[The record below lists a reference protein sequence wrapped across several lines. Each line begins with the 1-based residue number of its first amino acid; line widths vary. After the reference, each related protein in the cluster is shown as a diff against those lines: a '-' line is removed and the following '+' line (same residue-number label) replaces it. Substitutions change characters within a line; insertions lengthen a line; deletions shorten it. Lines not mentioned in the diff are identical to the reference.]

1 MKKVIPFLL
10 YTFLSLYTFTS
21 AAQTHKNGSSRD
33 HLIDSLKNVLNNIVS
48 QAESQPT
55 IKGQSLGLD
64 IDTLRAKTLNK
75 LAWELRN
82 INTDTAIALSNEA
95 FNLARN
101 YIYYTSSSETTQ
113 KKVRNDIYQ
122 LIGKCYVQLGA
133 FYKIRDEYNLALDYN
148 FKALALFK
156 EMEKDTALNSKSRI
170 LERQSVILGN
180 IGAIY
185 MEQGNYPK
193 SLESHFEALKASE
206 LLGNKALIATKYINI
221 GNVYHFKKDHQKSL
235 DYHFKA
241 LKLSEEIGAKS
252 KIALCLS
259 NIGITYRHLHEYDK
273 AIQNHLKAL
282 EIDKELDN
290 QEDIARHYINMAAI
304 YYDKR
309 DFEKLLEY
317 DYKAL
322 EAYKKLKSKSG
333 IATSLGNIGSA
344 QILLKRYK
352 EAENNLQQALLISTE
367 IKALHLMKEHEQFLF
382 DLYQKSN
389 QPAKALEHYL
399 KYSTLKDSI
408 FNEENTK
415 KAVRSEMNFE
425 FEKQQAIAKAE
436 QEKQNA
442 IALKEK
448 QRQKLILIFVSC
460 FLLLI
465 AVFAG
470 FMYNRWRVTQ
480 RQKAIIEKQ
489 KEKIVDSINYA
500 QFIQESILIDETEI
514 QKHIPGSFI
523 FLQPKDIV
531 SGDFYWF
538 SKIVGSRK
546 SEAGSQE
553 SGVQSSEFGVKVNE
567 SINSGLRTSDFQ
579 PKNNSELPANTKN
592 YELRTTNSE
601 LLIIAAADCTGHGV
615 PGAFMSMIG
624 NTLLNQIVN
633 EKRITRPSEILYH
646 LNLGIYEALHQKKGQ
661 KMSRD
666 GMDIALCC
674 IDFKNKELQYAGA
687 QNPLYLL
694 KNNELSIVNS
704 TKESI
709 GGGLTFRPKNP
720 LETKFT
726 NHVIPIEPGMG
737 IYIFSDGF
745 KDQFGADNKQKF
757 GSQQFKALILKSH
770 LLEPS
775 GQKELFATTLH
786 NWQGNTP
793 QTDDILVI
801 GIKF

>member
-1 MKKVIPFLL
+1 MYRIWLFRLLLFL
-10 YTFLSLYTFTS
+10 FGSLVQ
-21 AAQTHKNGSSRD
+21 AQ
-33 HLIDSLKNVLNNIVS
+33 
-48 QAESQPT
+48 
-55 IKGQSLGLD
+55 
-64 IDTLRAKTLNK
+64 
-75 LAWELRN
+75 
-82 INTDTAIALSNEA
+82 NTDTLNTKKTSSYNSETDYNLELSLLYSKLEFAKNAKKIDSVVSILHKIGTIYTLVSNYPKAQEIYLNVLKIAEQTKNKNEIAAAKGNLGKIYFSLQNYEKALEHYFNA
-95 FNLARN
+95 FNLYTELKNQQKAAVYLGN
-101 YIYYTSSSETTQ
+101 IGNIYWNRE
-113 KKVRNDIYQ
+113 
-122 LIGKCYVQLGA
+122 
-133 FYKIRDEYNLALDYN
+133 EYNAALEYHL
-148 FKALALFK
+148 KALTIALELK
-156 EMEKDTALNSKSRI
+156 NDDEIAREYT
-170 LERQSVILGN
+170 N

-185 MEQGNYPK
+185 GELAGRRNNY
-193 SLESHFEALKASE
+193 SASE
-206 LLGNKALIATKYINI
+206 TDSLYKIT
-221 GNVYHFKKDHQKSL
+221 L
-235 DYHFKA
+235 DYYFKTLA
-241 LKLSEEIGAKS
+241 IEPKT
-252 KIALCLS
+252 IA
-259 NIGITYRHLHEYDK
+259 
-273 AIQNHLKAL
+273 
-282 EIDKELDN
+282 
-290 QEDIARHYINMAAI
+290 ARKTRAVA
-304 YYDKR
+304 
-309 DFEKLLEY
+309 
-317 DYKAL
+317 
-322 EAYKKLKSKSG
+322 
-333 IATSLGNIGSA
+333 LGNIGSVYTEQKKYKDA
-344 QILLKRYK
+344 EKYLLEAVIEFENIGSRDYLSYFQKNLSDLYEQTNQVKKAFEYYK
-352 EAENNLQQALLISTE
+352 KHAELEDSLYNLQNTQTI
-367 IKALHLMKEHEQFLF
+367 IKA
-382 DLYQKSN
+382 
-389 QPAKALEHYL
+389 
-399 KYSTLKDSI
+399 
-408 FNEENTK
+408 
-415 KAVRSEMNFE
+415 EMNFE

-465 AVFAG
+465 AVFAA
-470 FMYNRWRVTQ
+470 FMYNRWRITQ
-480 RQKAIIEKQ
+480 KQKSIIEKQ

-592 YELRTTNSE
+592 YELPTSNSE

-633 EKRITRPSEILYH
+633 EKRITQPSEILYH

-687 QNPLYLL
+687 QNPLCIL

-757 GSQQFKALILKSH
+757 GSQQFKDLILKSH
-770 LLEPS
+770 PLEPS